1 MSVLLL
7 IAVTIPMSILRT
19 AGNYGVDLMLIYFQ
33 IAVIWVVGEWF
44 LRDRW
49 FREWAPAAATFAFL
63 LATYLCIPPNGAVPK
78 FNLDQK
84 LTESAPLDPQ
94 RLYLSIYPQPEFE
107 YRIEKKPGPIGQI
120 VRPGSTSM
128 WAGLRFIN
136 GYSPIRPAGV
146 AREFYSYIHGEIDLA
161 VGNSLL
167 KEQSGPA
174 GELARLGI
182 DGIVVAKEVD
192 VDPQPASEWELAF
205 SSDEGRVFHRRGP
218 PFLTVRS
225 VTSLD
230 PESGEQFSVATISR
244 IDDSRN
250 RVTVD
255 VDVPSRGKPGLITFS
270 RPYFRGYKARLN
282 DQELS
287 VDSYR
292 GLMPMVKLPPGSR
305 GRVVLS
311 YQPSWLIG
319 GGALSIFSAAICL
332 VAVVYAAS
340 ARKP

>member
-1 MSVLLL
+1 
-7 IAVTIPMSILRT
+7 
-19 AGNYGVDLMLIYFQ
+19 
-33 IAVIWVVGEWF
+33 
-44 LRDRW
+44 
-49 FREWAPAAATFAFL
+49 
-63 LATYLCIPPNGAVPK
+63 
-78 FNLDQK
+78 
-84 LTESAPLDPQ
+84 
-94 RLYLSIYPQPEFE
+94 
-107 YRIEKKPGPIGQI
+107 
-120 VRPGSTSM
+120 M

-218 PFLTVRS
+218 PFLTVWS

-250 RVTVD
+250 RVTANVD
-255 VDVPSRGKPGLITFS
+255 VRSVDKPGLITFS
-270 RPYFRGYKARLN
+270 RPYFRGYKARLG

-292 GLMPMVKLPPGSR
+292 GLIPIVDLPPGSR
-305 GRVVLS
+305 GRLVLT
-311 YQPSWLIG
+311 YRPDWLIYG
-319 GGALSIFSAAICL
+319 IALSAGSFVIFAGSL
-332 VAVVYAAS
+332 
-340 ARKP
+340 ARKPRSRQPRSSSNVCAFQRFFDCRLPLCIFTSLRCADTL